1 MASFFFHIV
10 ILALAAFAYRLH
22 QFRSKYYQSSPCGM
36 DSPIEIDG
44 VWFLDGE
51 DKSYVFQDPC
61 SLYSTEY
68 FQARNKFR
76 EAVKKFNGTTSE
88 GGHAELWSSVV
99 IPKDDDDSASLTI
112 DVAVLPGNSQELGT
126 IVHSSGV
133 HGIEGYSGSAVQ
145 MALLELFTAKSI
157 DPKDRPTIVML
168 HGVNPVGMKEWRR
181 CNENNVDL
189 NRNGIVGSFEK
200 FVGKRDPNVAG
211 YEDFRH
217 IFVPQMDVDR
227 TSDGLPLYDRT
238 IGFFAALIPAVIQYG
253 LPALKKGI
261 VAGKSDRSRCGSRS
275 VFVFY
280 VITSISSP
288 TVSSFQ
294 YSAQIPS

>member
-10 ILALAAFAYRLH
+10 VLALATFAYRLH
-22 QFRSKYYQSSPCGM
+22 QFRSKYYESSPCGM
-36 DSPIEIDG
+36 DPPIEIDG
-44 VWFLDGE
+44 VWFRDGE
-51 DKSYVFQDPC
+51 DQNYVFQDPC

-88 GGHAELWSSVV
+88 EGHAELWSSVV
-99 IPKDDDDSASLTI
+99 ISKDDDDSASLTI
-112 DVAVLPGNSQELGT
+112 DVAVLPGNSQDLGT

-145 MALLELFTAKSI
+145 MALLELFTAKPI
-157 DPKDRPTIVML
+157 DPRDRPTIVML

-200 FVGKRDPNVAG
+200 FVGNRDPNVAG
-211 YEDFRH
+211 YEDFRD

-227 TSDGLPLYDRT
+227 TSDDMPLYDRT

-261 VAGKSDRSRCGSRS
+261 VAGKLDSSRCGSRS
-275 VFVFY
+275 VFVLNGNA
-280 VITSISSP
+280 SIGSP

-294 YSAQIPS
+294 YSALIPS